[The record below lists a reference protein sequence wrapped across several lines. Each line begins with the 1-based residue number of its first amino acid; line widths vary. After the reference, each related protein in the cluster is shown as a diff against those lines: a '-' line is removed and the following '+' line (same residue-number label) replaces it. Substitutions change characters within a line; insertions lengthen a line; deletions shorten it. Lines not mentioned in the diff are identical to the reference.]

1 MLILHLALQI
11 FSVNAGHQFESGFFT
26 QFNYAY
32 NLSLILFTSSMKF
45 RSEEFFVP
53 FAQEFSSI
61 PDVYLN
67 IALMDM
73 ALQFP
78 QGYSLDI
85 TSITTLGNMKNLDL
99 GFTMKTVCESPWLYF
114 GINLNWFAFNDDSVQ
129 VINHLN
135 ITNPLWQYTH
145 SYIKNLKINVAIANF
160 VSYYAEG
167 PQFNNLT
174 GLSLTD
180 DTVTISLYTNLKQFG
195 YQILLASSDLILVG
209 PTITSTLPYGSS
221 QTVNFPSGWETTMCH
236 PNLLGFYHDGTDFN
250 IRLSGRVSYTSQID
264 LGFYPWHA
272 TIILSIQYNYF
283 CINYAYFDLAIFQ
296 GMTQTNYFDTK
307 NEIENHVEIQ
317 EMNYNQSQDVE
328 EEIKIPEGIQS
339 IKINYYWKCQENQQ
353 LKMQIFCIRDIQ
365 QQYTS
370 SNIQCKVGKTNT
382 VRLSAKYLLT
392 TNSQQYLKITKT
404 SASFTATQIIKSS
417 GLFQKL
423 LYKVELIQ

>member
-1 MLILHLALQI
+1 MLILQLALQI
-11 FSVNAGHQFESGFFT
+11 FSVNAGHQFESGYFT
-26 QFNYAY
+26 QFNYAQ
-32 NLSLILFTSSMKF
+32 NLSLILFASSMKF

-67 IALMDM
+67 IALLDM

-85 TSITTLGNMKNLDL
+85 TSITTLG
-99 GFTMKTVCESPWLYF
+99 FTMKTVGESPWLYF

-135 ITNPLWQYTH
+135 ITNPFQQYTH

-180 DTVTISLYTNLKQFG
+180 QTVTISLYSNLKQFG
-195 YQILLASSDLILVG
+195 DQILLASSDLVLVG

-236 PNLLGFYHDGTDFN
+236 PNLLGLFHDGTDFN
-250 IRLSGRVSYTSQID
+250 IRLSGR
-264 LGFYPWHA
+264 
-272 TIILSIQYNYF
+272 ILDF
-283 CINYAYFDLAIFQ
+283 TH
-296 GMTQTNYFDTK
+296 GMTQQFYQSNTIIFVQMVH
-307 NEIENHVEIQ
+307 ILIQ
-317 EMNYNQSQDVE
+317 QYLKAQHKLIILIRKVKQRIMWKFKMNYNQNQNVE

-339 IKINYYWKCQENQQ
+339 IKINYFWKCLENQQ
-353 LKMQIFCIRDIQ
+353 LKIQIFCTRDIQ
-365 QQYTS
+365 QQYTY
-370 SNIQCKVGKTNT
+370 SNIQCNVGKTNT

-392 TNSQQYLKITKT
+392 TNTQQYLKITKT
-404 SASFTATQIIKSS
+404 STSMTATQRIKSS

-423 LYKVELIQ
+423 LYKVELIL